1 MKNFKYIAMVL
12 LGGALYGTLSSFVK
26 LSYSYGFHA
35 AEIAFSQALLAALF
49 LGIYALF
56 TSRKKPTKKLTRKDW
71 VSLLLTG
78 SAIGLTNYFY
88 YYSVYFI
95 SASLAIILL
104 MQFTWFSLLI
114 EWVCFRKKPSP
125 LEVVTVFF
133 ILAGTLLA
141 GNLWSAQTL
150 SFSVQG
156 ILLGLAASVSY
167 AIYIVANSR
176 TGKSVRWQTKS
187 TLIMTG
193 SALTIFLVNTGTI
206 INDHHFGGIFFKW
219 ALFLAILGTTIPT
232 ALFAAG
238 IPKVGA
244 GVSSILMT
252 IELPVAVLC
261 AHFIVNEPVTLPQIA
276 GVVVMLGAIA
286 TMNYYRSR
294 TS

>member
-56 TSRKKPTKKLTRKDW
+56 PSRKKPTKKLTRKDW

-114 EWVCFRKKPSP
+114 EWGCFRKKPPPGSSNRLFYTGRYP
-125 LEVVTVFF
+125 
-133 ILAGTLLA
+133 AG
-141 GNLWSAQTL
+141 
-150 SFSVQG
+150 
-156 ILLGLAASVSY
+156 
-167 AIYIVANSR
+167 R
-176 TGKSVRWQTKS
+176 
-187 TLIMTG
+187 
-193 SALTIFLVNTGTI
+193 
-206 INDHHFGGIFFKW
+206 
-219 ALFLAILGTTIPT
+219 
-232 ALFAAG
+232 
-238 IPKVGA
+238 
-244 GVSSILMT
+244 
-252 IELPVAVLC
+252 
-261 AHFIVNEPVTLPQIA
+261 
-276 GVVVMLGAIA
+276 
-286 TMNYYRSR
+286 
-294 TS
+294 